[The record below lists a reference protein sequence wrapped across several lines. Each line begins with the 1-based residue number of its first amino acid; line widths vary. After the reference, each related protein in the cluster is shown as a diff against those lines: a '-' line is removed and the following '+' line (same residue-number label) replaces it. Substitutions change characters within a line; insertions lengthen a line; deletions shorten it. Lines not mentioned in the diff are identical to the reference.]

1 MTAEQVVKNE
11 FGEEVS
17 DVLPSHA
24 CPHRSPL
31 WILTYDCMFYPTPA
45 SLPVLQVLLSFG
57 DKPQAR
63 HNADSSTPAAIKVCS
78 PGLIRAD

>member
-17 DVLPSHA
+17 DVLPSYA

-31 WILTYDCMFYPTPA
+31 WFLT
-45 SLPVLQVLLSFG
+45 
-57 DKPQAR
+57 
-63 HNADSSTPAAIKVCS
+63 
-78 PGLIRAD
+78 